1 MRSTIRQIYSYL
13 LLRFHL
19 ICCMETPSEKKQKK
33 AFNAL
38 WPSDG
43 IWRHRSGSTLA
54 QVMACCPTA
63 PSHYLRDN
71 QIRSGESWW
80 RHQMGTFSAL
90 LALCAGNSPVT
101 GELPAQR
108 PVTPS
113 FDLFF
118 DVRLN
123 KRLSIQS
130 WGGWFE
136 TPSRSLWHHCNAY
149 PNECRSLVCIGQICY
164 HPNLHRTRPCIKQSL
179 DT

>member
-1 MRSTIRQIYSYL
+1 MLYGNTVWK
-13 LLRFHL
+13 
-19 ICCMETPSEKKQKK
+19 ETKK

-71 QIRSGESWW
+71 QIRSDQVNHDDVIRWEHFPRYW
-80 RHQMGTFSAL
+80 HFE
-90 LALCAGNSPVT
+90 NSPVT
-101 GELPAQR
+101 SEFPAQR
-108 PVTPS
+108 PVTRS

-179 DT
+179 DTWINPVQT